1 MAVLRVRNLACEVW
15 SRSLQT
21 FRLVTRSFAQDGT
34 QLGGDGSWLA
44 TLHSDDPDYVFLD
57 ERDIEVVDEV
67 AAAAERK
74 LRVWARAVGV
84 PFDPPTDQQERLE
97 WEERLRHEVV
107 DAGVKALKALQ

>member
-21 FRLVTRSFAQDGT
+21 FRLVTRSFARDGT
-34 QLGGDGSWLA
+34 QLGGDGSWLV
-44 TLHSDDPDYVFLD
+44 TLHSDDLDYAFLD
-57 ERDIEVVDEV
+57 ERDIEIVDEI

-74 LRVWARAVGV
+74 LRVWARAVGI

-97 WEERLRHEVV
+97 HKVV
-107 DAGVKALKALQ
+107 DAGAKALKALQ